1 MREVVESPRA
11 GLLKLLLVGEGLEGA
26 GDGVRTA
33 LLDHGFAHII
43 LEGDVHER
51 EACLID
57 DRGFSIFSF
66 SRLNSYLLLDDE
78 FLRVLAHRG
87 HKQLDTALLLDELFV
102 AVCSVCRRDYL
113 DRRFLK
119 RP

>member
-1 MREVVESPRA
+1 MHCCSRRISRDFSVFEIHRLEPVYSLNIRTVVREVVESPRA

-43 LEGDVHER
+43 LEGDVHEG

-57 DRGFSIFSF
+57 DRGFSIFF
-66 SRLNSYLLLDDE
+66 FFQTQL
-78 FLRVLAHRG
+78 VLALG
-87 HKQLDTALLLDELFV
+87 
-102 AVCSVCRRDYL
+102 
-113 DRRFLK
+113 
-119 RP
+119 